1 MNMEKEIRMKKSR
14 IRKMLCMLMAVSM
27 ISVVLPSVA
36 YAQEE
41 ISDVQK
47 EILDGEN
54 TPEETVIERTE
65 EITAEIPELEA
76 PVPAEQGILSVTAI
90 TDMGLFGQQLAA
102 VAIEYENPVLA
113 ESLNVASYEV
123 KALVVDTDGETAAA
137 PVKTVYVSDSAS
149 MQENSEADN
158 GKFVIVELQLDTE
171 NNTVGRKVSTYYY
184 DNEDQTRGSKGYWYL
199 QLEDLLCSVT
209 QKAAVK
215 AANGTVYG
223 ASETAV
229 PASKEIDLKLD
240 EFESLILPSDA
251 DGTDLHLWY
260 HLPENYD
267 AAKSYPM
274 VMQMVGGGTS
284 YWEVGDE
291 SNYGASLAMDASATA
306 WLDAPEDVIIVS
318 VHSRFDLFNGTPP
331 TEIIQAVKYFEAN
344 YSVDTDRVYM
354 TGNSFGTIMAARA
367 LVREPKLFAGV
378 ILCNGNLGLGK
389 IPGPGSENDTNPEYI
404 AEVLK
409 EVIDQKV
416 AIWFNHGRGD
426 TTAKVE
432 ESIVPYETIKS
443 IYESQGMSE
452 KEINAILRL
461 SVFED
466 DDMEALGIHVYHQ
479 ATRYA
484 YYTQGSELVKWM
496 LTQSKNNKKPGGGA
510 DDNPTNPTDQSAE
523 GFVELLYWNV
533 LNRKSDADGLD
544 SWVKLLKN
552 GSIGGEETAKG
563 FIFSREYEKQGNSDE
578 AFVDMLYGT
587 LLNRKPDAAGK
598 NAWIQKL
605 AEGAS
610 REEVTEGFFHSMEFQ
625 KICARYGIFTTSAE
639 AFVSRLYTVC
649 LERKAD
655 ITGLNSWS
663 SLLHSR
669 TIGGAEAAKGFFNST
684 EFTGRKLSDKEFIS
698 CCYRTLLNREA
709 DAQGLK
715 DWVSVLNSGE
725 SRDFVLNGFIGS
737 AEYGKLC
744 SVYGID
750 R

>member
-149 MQENSEADN
+149 MQENSEVDN

-267 AAKSYPM
+267 VAKSYPM

-284 YWEVGDE
+284 
-291 SNYGASLAMDASATA
+291 
-306 WLDAPEDVIIVS
+306 
-318 VHSRFDLFNGTPP
+318 
-331 TEIIQAVKYFEAN
+331 
-344 YSVDTDRVYM
+344 
-354 TGNSFGTIMAARA
+354 
-367 LVREPKLFAGV
+367 
-378 ILCNGNLGLGK
+378 
-389 IPGPGSENDTNPEYI
+389 
-404 AEVLK
+404 
-409 EVIDQKV
+409 
-416 AIWFNHGRGD
+416 
-426 TTAKVE
+426 
-432 ESIVPYETIKS
+432 
-443 IYESQGMSE
+443 
-452 KEINAILRL
+452 
-461 SVFED
+461 
-466 DDMEALGIHVYHQ
+466 
-479 ATRYA
+479 
-484 YYTQGSELVKWM
+484 
-496 LTQSKNNKKPGGGA
+496 
-510 DDNPTNPTDQSAE
+510 
-523 GFVELLYWNV
+523 
-533 LNRKSDADGLD
+533 
-544 SWVKLLKN
+544 
-552 GSIGGEETAKG
+552 
-563 FIFSREYEKQGNSDE
+563 
-578 AFVDMLYGT
+578 
-587 LLNRKPDAAGK
+587 
-598 NAWIQKL
+598 
-605 AEGAS
+605 
-610 REEVTEGFFHSMEFQ
+610 
-625 KICARYGIFTTSAE
+625 
-639 AFVSRLYTVC
+639 
-649 LERKAD
+649 
-655 ITGLNSWS
+655 
-663 SLLHSR
+663 
-669 TIGGAEAAKGFFNST
+669 
-684 EFTGRKLSDKEFIS
+684 
-698 CCYRTLLNREA
+698 
-709 DAQGLK
+709 
-715 DWVSVLNSGE
+715 
-725 SRDFVLNGFIGS
+725 
-737 AEYGKLC
+737 
-744 SVYGID
+744 
-750 R
+750 